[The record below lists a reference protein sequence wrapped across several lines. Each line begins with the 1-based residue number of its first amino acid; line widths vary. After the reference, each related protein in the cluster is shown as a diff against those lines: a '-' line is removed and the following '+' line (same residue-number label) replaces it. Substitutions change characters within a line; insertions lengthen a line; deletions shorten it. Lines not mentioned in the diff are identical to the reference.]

1 MSRAIGDTYAA
12 FTQKWRELDGAY
24 RDIKIQ
30 GEIVPKGRIV
40 KVQSYVTD
48 SLNLAE
54 QIFKEL
60 GVELGVLRRVSESRI
75 EFLPTREEKG
85 VRCLH
90 DLSPIFKK
98 FPEKV
103 QRIFRAQYKNARL
116 GVAEDMRDQ
125 EWSFPLETV
134 DEFLEYLNGAS
145 EGWRYAFQDHS
156 WFPRIRLVSGESILV
171 DPPLQGLIESLRV
184 VVFWGL
190 VVLQDVGRESGVFES
205 DGEEGS

>member
-1 MSRAIGDTYAA
+1 MSRSIGDTYAA

-24 RDIKIQ
+24 RGIKIQ
-30 GEIVPKGRIV
+30 GEIVPKDRIV
-40 KVQSYVTD
+40 KAQSYVTD

-60 GVELGVLRRVSESRI
+60 GVELGVLKRVSESRI
-75 EFLPTREEKG
+75 EFLPIRGERG

-103 QRIFRAQYKNARL
+103 QRTFRAQYKNARL
-116 GVAEDMRDQ
+116 GVAGDMRDQ

-156 WFPRIRLVSGESILV
+156 WFPRLRLVSGESILA
-171 DPPLQGLIESLRV
+171 DLPLQGLIESLRV

-190 VVLQDVGRESGVFES
+190 VVLQDVGRKSGVFES
-205 DGEEGS
+205 GGEEGS

>member
-1 MSRAIGDTYAA
+1 MSRSIGDTYAA

-24 RDIKIQ
+24 RGIKIQ

-40 KVQSYVTD
+40 KAQSYVTD

-60 GVELGVLRRVSESRI
+60 GVELGVLKRVSESRI
-75 EFLPTREEKG
+75 EFLPIRGERG

-103 QRIFRAQYKNARL
+103 QRPFRAQYKNARL
-116 GVAEDMRDQ
+116 GQ

-145 EGWRYAFQDHS
+145 EGWRYAFQDHP
-156 WFPRIRLVSGESILV
+156 WFPRVRLVSGESILV

-184 VVFWGL
+184 VVFCGL
-190 VVLQDVGRESGVFES
+190 AVLQDVGRKSDVFES
-205 DGEEGS
+205 GGEEGS